1 MELVENA
8 GVGSGWLRLACDA
21 IADSSGRGH
30 EISEGEDRDQCHAPR
45 WMVRVAKKIFC
56 PERESRGIR
65 PDSIKQAVGS
75 RAGGSADCGKH
86 NGLK

>member
-1 MELVENA
+1 VELVENA

-56 PERESRGIR
+56 PERERVAGLGPIQLSRPWAQGLVVQQTVV
-65 PDSIKQAVGS
+65 SIMG
-75 RAGGSADCGKH
+75 
-86 NGLK
+86 